1 MNNTNNSISSL
12 LYTGD
17 NLPFFK
23 MTDVQF
29 QRKLEIQ
36 RLKTTSILKNK
47 LGTND
52 GIFADGLY
60 MPTNDQYYRVFIND
74 VLSNIRNGNIDFC
87 YKWYQIKELLKFHKS
102 NLECHLRYYND
113 DSDNYYFTVQL
124 SN

>member
-1 MNNTNNSISSL
+1 MNNTNNSTSSL

-23 MTDVQF
+23 MTDLQF

-102 NLECHLRYYND
+102 NLECHLRHYND
-113 DSDNYYFTVQL
+113 DSDSYYFTVQL